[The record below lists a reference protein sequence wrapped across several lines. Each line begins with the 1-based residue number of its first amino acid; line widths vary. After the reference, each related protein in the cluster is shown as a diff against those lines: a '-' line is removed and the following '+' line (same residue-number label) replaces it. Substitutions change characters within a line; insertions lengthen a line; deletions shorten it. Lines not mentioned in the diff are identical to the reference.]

1 LEEKLLEV
9 GWSREM
15 ISRAFEKAGIEESS
29 YEMEIVPYRPEPES
43 ETEPDLS
50 SQARVELESP
60 PPAHSPSKKP
70 LREREAFTFPEE
82 RSIWSDRSADYAPG
96 IRNELEDFVVR
107 MSWRLGRAISR
118 GARKLWRW
126 IRNR

>member
-1 LEEKLLEV
+1 GIRRHTRFSRDWSSDVCSSDLRGVDRKDLEEKLLEV

-50 SQARVELESP
+50 SQARVELDRKS
-60 PPAHSPSKKP
+60 AC
-70 LREREAFTFPEE
+70 RERG
-82 RSIWSDRSADYAPG
+82 RSLSARG
-96 IRNELEDFVVR
+96 CVR
-107 MSWRLGRAISR
+107 
-118 GARKLWRW
+118 
-126 IRNR
+126 